1 MSHYVV
7 ARSRYI
13 YTPGLNKL
21 WKRTKL
27 PRTSTICVSSR
38 MAILGVISIMIS
50 GASADIGGE
59 FTNNLFSDLAPIL
72 ALFGEQVAKQFL
84 SESTGWA
91 DNILFAMAPLGIIT
105 AIVSAIRV
113 ADFPWLRAVIG
124 RSKEGQGL
132 VELELMSSNSRD
144 VGEMWNGQAVVRLVG
159 EPTIFQFIY
168 ESNPAA
174 DDPYRGIHILEKT
187 NPLFELVHRTNQSG
201 SPYELQRLPN
211 NGTTSVGNPDASPP
225 APDLSWDEYYSND
238 WDEYYTHENRSGQN
252 QSHPDESL
260 LSHNI
265 LIPPNISLN
274 ARGIPVSDMEKWVCA
289 SLGVL
294 VQLVVL
300 LYEAAITYYSP
311 LKSKSIF
318 LKDGISAS
326 PEAFPCTAV
335 GTIALNLGM
344 LICAHIVDRSSI
356 EEHWKIKKKK
366 EDKDCKIVWIQKGG
380 TVNDQVFEPYIIHG
394 HEGQRKIITS
404 RRYDIKPPTSLQY
417 LVLVAT
423 AISVVG
429 FIFQFIGLRGMTWSA
444 SIAQLAATLVMTFIR
459 SVIRR
464 RLTREPHAEPA
475 IKEFELECMGRQMV
489 GFSDW
494 SIVSRSYGMTDVS
507 WDDGP
512 EPEGDSEGDPVPE
525 GDHDPERGSAPAE
538 AYREHARMH
547 TRTPEPNSSI
557 HDQDSC
563 EMLRICGRLSALS
576 QWQTQGAI
584 FSRSLCEAIERT
596 MNILFEPNECSL
608 KLNAARLLKF
618 SWKEM
623 IRIGIKE
630 EKHLG
635 ALTFKLHRND
645 LFSRWEMKDDTK
657 TELMHV
663 LSLWML
669 HDKERED
676 RFLQQ
681 WRSRSHDHDV
691 DSELNNLNSNDRI
704 VKVICP
710 FSPVQHEW
718 IQYWTGQGGTEL
730 RIGYPKILL
739 ETEHISPHRLLGC
752 SHVFRGYEE
761 SIIAILT
768 KKPMA
773 QNLAMEMYSHFF
785 ASAVQLIDK
794 IGGIGQEHMHGLRP
808 EQPDNSTISNVI
820 ECIRIMGLGTTLDAL
835 LGKFICD
842 NNTCFRV

>member
-1 MSHYVV
+1 
-7 ARSRYI
+7 
-13 YTPGLNKL
+13 
-21 WKRTKL
+21 
-27 PRTSTICVSSR
+27 
-38 MAILGVISIMIS
+38 MIS

-113 ADFPWLRAVIG
+113 AGFPWLRAVIG

-187 NPLFELVHRTNQSG
+187 NPLFEL
-201 SPYELQRLPN
+201 
-211 NGTTSVGNPDASPP
+211 
-225 APDLSWDEYYSND
+225 
-238 WDEYYTHENRSGQN
+238 
-252 QSHPDESL
+252 SHPDESL

-475 IKEFELECMGRQMV
+475 IKEFELE
-489 GFSDW
+489 
-494 SIVSRSYGMTDVS
+494 
-507 WDDGP
+507 
-512 EPEGDSEGDPVPE
+512 
-525 GDHDPERGSAPAE
+525 
-538 AYREHARMH
+538 
-547 TRTPEPNSSI
+547 
-557 HDQDSC
+557 
-563 EMLRICGRLSALS
+563 
-576 QWQTQGAI
+576 
-584 FSRSLCEAIERT
+584 
-596 MNILFEPNECSL
+596 
-608 KLNAARLLKF
+608 
-618 SWKEM
+618 
-623 IRIGIKE
+623 
-630 EKHLG
+630 
-635 ALTFKLHRND
+635 
-645 LFSRWEMKDDTK
+645 
-657 TELMHV
+657 
-663 LSLWML
+663 
-669 HDKERED
+669 
-676 RFLQQ
+676 
-681 WRSRSHDHDV
+681 
-691 DSELNNLNSNDRI
+691 
-704 VKVICP
+704 
-710 FSPVQHEW
+710 
-718 IQYWTGQGGTEL
+718 
-730 RIGYPKILL
+730 
-739 ETEHISPHRLLGC
+739 
-752 SHVFRGYEE
+752 
-761 SIIAILT
+761 
-768 KKPMA
+768 
-773 QNLAMEMYSHFF
+773 
-785 ASAVQLIDK
+785 
-794 IGGIGQEHMHGLRP
+794 
-808 EQPDNSTISNVI
+808 
-820 ECIRIMGLGTTLDAL
+820 
-835 LGKFICD
+835 
-842 NNTCFRV
+842 